1 MKIII
6 EKYVCDICGKEV
18 NATDRRYMITLGNSE
33 NWTDEAKISEDT
45 IQKDLCHE
53 CYKTIAQLIGV
64 KSATDEQTTV
74 DTQRSGRRQ
83 PVDKDAIKELW
94 ARGLTHGQIADRLHL
109 KVHQVSYVVGCMK
122 EEERI
127 ELLDKYSA
135 HKEEIQE
142 EHESIGMKFTTDAD
156 GLIISVE

>member
-53 CYKTIAQLIGV
+53 CYKTIA
-64 KSATDEQTTV
+64 
-74 DTQRSGRRQ
+74 
-83 PVDKDAIKELW
+83 
-94 ARGLTHGQIADRLHL
+94 
-109 KVHQVSYVVGCMK
+109 
-122 EEERI
+122 
-127 ELLDKYSA
+127 
-135 HKEEIQE
+135 
-142 EHESIGMKFTTDAD
+142 
-156 GLIISVE
+156 

>member
-64 KSATDEQTTV
+64 MLIRGVVDEDSRLTRKLSRNCGLEVLLMYRLQQDCALRYIRLAT
-74 DTQRSGRRQ
+74 S
-83 PVDKDAIKELW
+83 L
-94 ARGLTHGQIADRLHL
+94 
-109 KVHQVSYVVGCMK
+109 VV
-122 EEERI
+122 
-127 ELLDKYSA
+127 
-135 HKEEIQE
+135 
-142 EHESIGMKFTTDAD
+142 
-156 GLIISVE
+156 